1 MRVRP
6 HPSNKEFPFPLAS
19 VSTYL
24 LKSKSSFSKM
34 RMGPVLLRMMSGC
47 PAKRQNMEPAIAV
60 PRKLSMTPWEQIKPR
75 VMVVLCLVTSSGIPQ
90 IGMGIEDSCL
100 DSYRVAWDHVPLLLV
115 LLLIWVFPTSKYLRT
130 ASPEEL

>member
-1 MRVRP
+1 M
-6 HPSNKEFPFPLAS
+6 EFPIPLAS
-19 VSTYL
+19 LSTYL

-75 VMVVLCLVTSSGIPQ
+75 VMGCSARLHPQ
-90 IGMGIEDSCL
+90 G
-100 DSYRVAWDHVPLLLV
+100 YPR
-115 LLLIWVFPTSKYLRT
+115 
-130 ASPEEL
+130 